1 MCKQEKTQ
9 ELEPALL
16 AVDFTEEQLS
26 ILLTS
31 IEFETIYQDNWQ
43 LPKLESENAWSW
55 EIGGRI
61 ATSFIQNKKPYYALA
76 IAIGCPGTIDSGNGV
91 ILDSRNNDTF
101 NGFHITDAIRR
112 HIDTPVAAID
122 RIQATFHGAIN
133 MNKNQYK
140 NDSLFVYFEDEF
152 CISTIK
158 ISELYFPADFFRYR
172 KKSEEQLSKK
182 IFEIANSLQL
192 EQIYIHSEQNL
203 TLVNKIITNMNESN
217 RKIDVTKPVIKEDT
231 TLKGLIDIA
240 ASIAYENQI
249 VVFQ

>member
-76 IAIGCPGTIDSGNGV
+76 IAIG
-91 ILDSRNNDTF
+91 
-101 NGFHITDAIRR
+101 
-112 HIDTPVAAID
+112 
-122 RIQATFHGAIN
+122 
-133 MNKNQYK
+133 
-140 NDSLFVYFEDEF
+140 
-152 CISTIK
+152 
-158 ISELYFPADFFRYR
+158 
-172 KKSEEQLSKK
+172 
-182 IFEIANSLQL
+182 
-192 EQIYIHSEQNL
+192 
-203 TLVNKIITNMNESN
+203 
-217 RKIDVTKPVIKEDT
+217 
-231 TLKGLIDIA
+231 
-240 ASIAYENQI
+240 
-249 VVFQ
+249 